1 MGTSK
6 YYRPQNNSEIYN
18 FLNNLLFKLNRNIC
32 VFYVMVMDDFN
43 IEFDEKIMS
52 VTHLDI

>member
-32 VFYVMVMDDFN
+32 VFYVMVMGDFN
-43 IEFDEKIMS
+43 IEFDEKR
-52 VTHLDI
+52 T